1 MAKELWE
8 IAKGPGQPPCF
19 SSPQEM
25 WDRAVEYFKWCGEH
39 VILEDK
45 IFKTKSGL
53 DDKLEHEYIAHKRP
67 MTLAGLHIFLN
78 ISEQTWYNYK
88 KKDEYLGI
96 TNSIDRTMYENKFSG
111 ASVGQFNANIIARD
125 LGLADKTDLTTNGKD
140 INKDMDSIELSD
152 RLEKLGIS
160 IER

>member
-25 WDRAVEYFKWCGEH
+25 WDRSVEYFKWCGECL
-39 VILEDK
+39 ILEDK
-45 IFKTKSGL
+45 IFKVKSGDTDIL
-53 DDKLEHEYIAHKRP
+53 DHEFITHKRP

-96 TNSIDRTMYENKFSG
+96 TNAIDRTMYENKFSG

-125 LGLADKTDLTTNGKD
+125 LGLADKTEIKLDSASVTPWDD
-140 INKDMDSIELSD
+140 IGE
-152 RLEKLGIS
+152 
-160 IER
+160 